1 MTFFEAR
8 DVDSSQHQFGPFDI
22 SPYGKIRFTVT
33 ANGSG
38 SVIADIETDGMVDF
52 FQVDAGQVKTRVY
65 EVAGTRATIFLTGDS
80 NITQVFVRLLGS

>member
-1 MTFFEAR
+1 MSFRSIPHKR
-8 DVDSSQHQFGPFDI
+8 DPRPRRTG
-22 SPYGKIRFTVT
+22 
-33 ANGSG
+33 
-38 SVIADIETDGMVDF
+38 DF